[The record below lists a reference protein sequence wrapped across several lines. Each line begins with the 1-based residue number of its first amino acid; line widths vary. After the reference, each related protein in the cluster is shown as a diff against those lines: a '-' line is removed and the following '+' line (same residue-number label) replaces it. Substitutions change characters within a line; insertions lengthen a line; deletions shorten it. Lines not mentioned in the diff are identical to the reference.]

1 MMKKWG
7 FAIVAL
13 GLLFTACNNDDD
25 GVEELPIEEQNQVDD
40 DAIVQYLHD
49 HYFDSERG
57 LIKEFDA
64 DDESDDEYPTLH
76 SQGTKLPS
84 GVWIIKRA
92 GVVAEGP
99 IADENTKDSILI
111 SLQTQAFIAS
121 NKDLAE
127 NEKLYSGIAPLNN
140 LPWTTIN
147 SSGVPIWDPSYYFI
161 NVPKLNLNDNVNL
174 THFEIEGFTE
184 GLKHFNS
191 TNNDGTDLYNFQ
203 GAIIVPSRLAF
214 GRDFAYVGN
223 ALNYTYRNYSFIFNF
238 ELHKVIDRIP

>member
-7 FAIVAL
+7 LAILAL
-13 GLLFTACNNDDD
+13 GLLFTACKNDDD
-25 GVEELPIEEQNQVDD
+25 TNNEIPVEEQNQVDD
-40 DAIVQYLHD
+40 DAIVEYLQN
-49 HYFDSERG
+49 HYFDPERG

-64 DDESDDEYPTLH
+64 DDESDNDYPTLH

-84 GVWIIKRA
+84 GVWIVKRA
-92 GVVAEGP
+92 GMVAEGP
-99 IADENTKDSILI
+99 IADNNAQDSILI
-111 SLQTQAFIAS
+111 SIQTQAFIAS

-127 NEKLYSGIAPLNN
+127 NEKLYSSILPLNS

-147 SSGVPIWDPSYYFI
+147 SSGVPIWDPAYYYVNI
-161 NVPKLNLNDNVNL
+161 PRLNLNDNINL

-184 GLKHFNS
+184 GLKNFNS
-191 TNNDGTDLYNFQ
+191 TGTSGAELYNFQ

-214 GRDFAYVGN
+214 GRDLAYVSG
-223 ALNYTYRNYSFIFNF
+223 ALNYSYRNYSFVFNF

>member
-40 DAIVQYLHD
+40 DAIVEYLQN
-49 HYFDSERG
+49 HYFDPERG

-64 DDESDDEYPTLH
+64 DDDSDNDYPTLH

-84 GVWIIKRA
+84 GVWIVKRA

-99 IADENTKDSILI
+99 IADDNTKDSILI
-111 SLQTQAFIAS
+111 SYETKIFKAS
-121 NKDLAE
+121 YLDLPE
-127 NEKLYSGIAPLNN
+127 DGKPYGTPQVYGS
-140 LPWTTIN
+140 TIN
-147 SSGVPIWDPSYYFI
+147 GSGSAAWDPTFYFVD
-161 NVPKLNLNDNVNL
+161 VPNLNLDDNINIS
-174 THFEIEGFTE
+174 HFEIEGFTE
-184 GLKHFNS
+184 GLKQFNS
-191 TNNDGTDLYNFQ
+191 TGTSGADLYNFQ

-214 GRDFAYVGN
+214 GRDFV
-223 ALNYTYRNYSFIFNF
+223 YTSSGLSYSYRDISFIFNF